1 MQRIEEAQ
9 RELADEIR
17 QLITN
22 PRSHFHSLIPH
33 GCQPTVA
40 LHRARDGRK
49 VRSDASLDRWS
60 PPGGDEIRIR
70 FTSTGEAAGP
80 APETHQPEVAAAHPT
95 GSPPRVEG
103 PSVDASPS
111 GTAGRLADLVRALD
125 RAETRPGLQFVAL
138 KWFRDIVLPTE
149 GLAWTQ
155 SVSDRHEVL
164 KEAIDRR
171 LLLTSKVPN
180 PKAPQFPVTAI
191 RLNRMLPD
199 VQVIL
204 AQAQPAADDFD
215 PVAIRG
221 ENLSATVLRERR

>member
-1 MQRIEEAQ
+1 MERIQEAQ

-22 PRSHFHSLIPH
+22 PRSHFHSLVPR
-33 GCQPTVA
+33 GCEPIVT

-49 VRSDASLDRWS
+49 VRSDASVDRWS
-60 PPGGDEIRIR
+60 PPDGDEIRIR
-70 FTSTGEAAGP
+70 FTSIAKAAGP
-80 APETHQPEVAAAHPT
+80 APEAD
-95 GSPPRVEG
+95 PPRVER
-103 PSVDASPS
+103 PPLDASPS
-111 GTAGRLADLVRALD
+111 GTAGRLPELVRALD

-149 GLAWTQ
+149 GLDWTR

-171 LLLTSKVPN
+171 LLLTSRVPN

-191 RLNRMLPD
+191 RLNRMLPQ

-215 PVAIRG
+215 PVAIPG

>member
-1 MQRIEEAQ
+1 
-9 RELADEIR
+9 
-17 QLITN
+17 
-22 PRSHFHSLIPH
+22 
-33 GCQPTVA
+33 
-40 LHRARDGRK
+40 
-49 VRSDASLDRWS
+49 VRSDASVDRWS
-60 PPGGDEIRIR
+60 PRDGDEIRIR
-70 FTSTGEAAGP
+70 FTSTTKATP
-80 APETHQPEVAAAHPT
+80 PSPT
-95 GSPPRVEG
+95 P
-103 PSVDASPS
+103 
-111 GTAGRLADLVRALD
+111 GRLAELVRALD

-138 KWFRDIVLPTE
+138 KWFRDIVLPGE

-155 SVSDRHEVL
+155 SVSDRQQVL

-215 PVAIRG
+215 PVAIPG